1 MGGTEE
7 QASCSSKSTGFSES
21 KGGMTSNKARLC
33 IAGTAFGYSL
43 MGVTLKMIDC
53 NPLVLSGAEKVIC
66 FIVLGLSR
74 KTFHIS
80 FNKKTMTGGIFAF
93 LSGGLFVIAN
103 KMTTAANA
111 VILQYTNP
119 IFVIL
124 ISFFF
129 LHQKIV
135 KKDIIFT
142 IVMMCGMVLFFMD
155 DLSAGNMAGNAVA
168 VLSGVAMALSNMYA
182 YYSGADV
189 CEYGMINC
197 LIAVVAGLIALP
209 FDIPHLTLL
218 SGGAILFYGI
228 FCSGIPFILF
238 SRGAPR
244 VEPLS
249 ISMLLM
255 IEPVCGPL
263 WVALVVHEIPGTTAL
278 TGAGIVLLTLV
289 VNSLYPI
296 FSVKWKEKRA

>member
-7 QASCSSKSTGFSES
+7 QASIFPEGTEVLGS
-21 KGGMTSNKARLC
+21 KGGMISGKARLC
-33 IAGTAFGYSL
+33 IVGTAFGYSL
-43 MGVTLKMIDC
+43 MGLTLKMIDC
-53 NPLVLSGAEKVIC
+53 NPLVLSGIEKVIC

-74 KTFHIS
+74 KTFHIT
-80 FNKKTMTGGIFAF
+80 FNKKTLTGGIFAY
-93 LSGGLFVIAN
+93 LSGGLFVLAN

-129 LHQKIV
+129 LHKKIE

-168 VLSGVAMALSNMYA
+168 ILSGVAMALSNMYA
-182 YYSGADV
+182 YYSGVDV
-189 CEYGMINC
+189 CEYSMINC
-197 LIAVVAGLIALP
+197 LIAAAAGLIALP
-209 FDIPHLTLL
+209 FDVPQLTLL
-218 SGGAILFYGI
+218 SGSAILFYGI
-228 FCSGIPFILF
+228 FCSAIPIILF
-238 SRGAPR
+238 ARGAPH
-244 VEPLS
+244 VEPLG

-255 IEPVCGPL
+255 IEPICGPI
-263 WVALVVHEIPGTTAL
+263 WVALAVHEIPGKTAL
-278 TGAGIVLLTLV
+278 AGAGIVLLALI
-289 VNSLYPI
+289 VNSLHPA
-296 FSVKWKEKRA
+296 FSAKWKEKRA

>member
-7 QASCSSKSTGFSES
+7 QASISPKSTEASGS
-21 KGGMTSNKARLC
+21 KGGMTFEKARLC
-33 IAGTAFGYSL
+33 ILGTAFGFSL
-43 MGVTLKMIDC
+43 MGLTLKMIDC
-53 NPLVLSGAEKVIC
+53 NPLVLCGLEKAVC

-74 KTFHIS
+74 KTFHIT
-80 FNKKTMTGGIFAF
+80 FNKKTMTGGIFIY

-129 LHQKIV
+129 LHRKIV

-168 VLSGVAMALSNMYA
+168 ILSGVAMAMSNMYA
-182 YYSGADV
+182 HYSGADV
-189 CEYGMINC
+189 REYGMINC
-197 LIAVVAGLIALP
+197 LIAVAAGLIALL
-209 FDIPHLTLL
+209 FDAPHLTLL

-228 FCSGIPFILF
+228 FCSGIPIILF
-238 SRGAPR
+238 AKGAPH
-244 VEPLS
+244 VEPLG

-255 IEPVCGPL
+255 IEPICGPV
-263 WVALVVHEIPGTTAL
+263 WVALAVHEIPGRTAL
-278 TGAGIVLLTLV
+278 IGAGIVLLALA
-289 VNSLYPI
+289 VNSLYPA
-296 FSVKWKEKRA
+296 FNAKWKEKRA